1 MDLKEQIQQRLS
13 ALEPTQLEI
22 QDDSAAHAGHQGNN
36 GGGHFTIKMVSSHF
50 SEKTQIMRHRL
61 IYDVLNDLMPQK
73 IHALSILAIAPND
86 PK

>member
-36 GGGHFTIKMVSSHF
+36 GGSHFTIKVVSSHF

>member
-1 MDLKEQIQQRLS
+1 MDLKAVIQQRLS
-13 ALEPTQLEI
+13 ALEPTQLDI
-22 QDDSAAHAGHQGNN
+22 QDDSAAHAGHKGNN
-36 GGGHFTIKMVSSHF
+36 GGGHFTIKVVSSHF

-61 IYDVLNDLMPQK
+61 IYAVLNDLMPHK

>member
-1 MDLKEQIQQRLS
+1 MDLKETIQQRLS
-13 ALEPTQLEI
+13 LLEPTQLDI
-22 QDDSAAHAGHQGNN
+22 QDDSAAHAGHKGNN

-50 SEKTQIMRHRL
+50 SDKTQLKRHRL
-61 IYDVLNDLMPQK
+61 IYDVLNDLMPHK